1 MLKTIFFTA
10 MQAETSA
17 ANNVV
22 ELPSAGALFFRIL
35 LSLLFIILVVYFI
48 LKIINKQQNL
58 LDNQKK
64 WLKVLDYQALGPNR
78 GLYLMELY
86 DVTCI
91 VAVSEGQIRIL
102 KEIETNTVKWKEIKD
117 NLQQA
122 EVFIPAELSKMI
134 KNRFPL
140 RKRTSSLS
148 RENFQQQMAEQFRR
162 SQHLSQDL
170 DQGRDRDE

>member
-17 ANNVV
+17 VNNVV

-35 LSLLFIILVVYFI
+35 FSLLFIILVVYFI

-58 LDNQKK
+58 RDNQKK
-64 WLKVLDYQALGPNR
+64 WLKILDYQALGPNR

-86 DVTCI
+86 DLTCI
-91 VAVSEGQIRIL
+91 VAVSEGQIHIL
-102 KEIETNTVKWKEIKD
+102 KEIATNTLKWKEIKD

-122 EVFIPAELSKMI
+122 EDLIPAGLSKII
-134 KNRFPL
+134 KNRLAL
-140 RKRTSSLS
+140 RKKTNSLS
-148 RENFQQQMAEQFRR
+148 RENFQQQLAEQFRR
-162 SQHLSQDL
+162 SQYLSRDFE
-170 DQGRDRDE
+170 QGRDRDE